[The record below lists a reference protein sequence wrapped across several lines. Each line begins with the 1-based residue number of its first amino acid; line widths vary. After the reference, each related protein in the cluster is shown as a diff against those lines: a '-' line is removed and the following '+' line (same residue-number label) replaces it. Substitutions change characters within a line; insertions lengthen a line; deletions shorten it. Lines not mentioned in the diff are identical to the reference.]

1 MTYTRIEIEVV
12 HNYVYS
18 YKVNEEPELV
28 YMEQGHEPIRIGF
41 SSMEEMRAVA
51 EAMLKVVEYSSS
63 K

>member
-12 HNYVYS
+12 SDYDYC

-28 YMEQGHEPIRIGF
+28 YMEQGLKPIRIGF

-51 EAMLKVVEYSSS
+51 EAMLKVVEYPSN